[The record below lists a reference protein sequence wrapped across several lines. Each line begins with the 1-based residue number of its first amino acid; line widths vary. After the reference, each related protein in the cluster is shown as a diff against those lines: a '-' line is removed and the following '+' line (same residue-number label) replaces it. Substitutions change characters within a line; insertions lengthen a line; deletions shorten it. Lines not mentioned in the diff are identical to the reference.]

1 MEVSENFWQ
10 SHKESR
16 EKLDEDMAN
25 LPYSKKL
32 EILEKMKVDHEAM
45 MNAKVE
51 SEEVL
56 DK

>member
-1 MEVSENFWQ
+1 VEVSENFWQ